1 MRNGTIE
8 PNLVAT
14 DNGSVDSSEKHKM
27 HEWSLNLRRILGE
40 YMIGMGAGDI
50 SKLISMM
57 SIHGDRSFDRQFYRS
72 GKFVHQKIFSLSKD
86 RKGIVTRRI
95 IFDN

>member
-14 DNGSVDSSEKHKM
+14 DNGSVDSSEKRKM

-57 SIHGDRSFDRQFYRS
+57 GIHGDRSFDRQFYRT
-72 GKFVHQKIFSLSKD
+72 GKFVHQKILARCRKIVKESLLE
-86 RKGIVTRRI
+86 
-95 IFDN
+95 